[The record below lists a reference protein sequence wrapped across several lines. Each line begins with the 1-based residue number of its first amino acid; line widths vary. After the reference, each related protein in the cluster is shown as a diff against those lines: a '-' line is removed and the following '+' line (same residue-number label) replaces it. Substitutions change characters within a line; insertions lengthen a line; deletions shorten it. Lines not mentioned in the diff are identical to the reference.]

1 MEKQQIKQITK
12 EILKENNIT
21 TKEQIDTIKI
31 SEKNGLKVGN
41 CIMKSTD
48 IGALIYS
55 EYKKHKKIEVNKS
68 IAVAYDQKFEV
79 KRLIIA
85 YLLGMFFLEKTE
97 NQKIFAAEIED
108 ENQLYEN
115 TKSAYFARNL
125 LVPEEMLL
133 ESMSKLR
140 IEQNID
146 ISDTCTILS
155 KEYNVPF
162 ITIVQRLEELNM
174 IKRNEP
180 KAKVR
185 VRTNDKLTK

>member
-1 MEKQQIKQITK
+1 MEKKQIKQLTK

-31 SEKNGLKVGN
+31 SEKNGLKVGS

-97 NQKIFAAEIED
+97 NQKIFAAKIED

-140 IEQNID
+140 KEQNID
-146 ISDTCTILS
+146 ISDICTILS

-180 KAKVR
+180 KAKI
-185 VRTNDKLTK
+185 RTRK